1 MNFKNKRAV
10 ICGASQ
16 GIGRATA
23 IALAEKGAE
32 LLLLARNEDKLKAL
46 CDELPSL
53 EGQSHKYLVVDF
65 NHPDRAAAKLREC
78 LNESQP
84 FHILVNNAGGPPSG
98 TIMDANLSQFADAF
112 TVHLLT
118 NQAMVKTL
126 VPGMK
131 EAKYGRIINVIST
144 SVKQPIPN
152 LGVSNTVRGAVANWS
167 KTLAGELGPYGITV
181 NNVLPGFTRTG
192 RLEEIIDNKSVA
204 AGVPPE
210 SMIERMYAEVPAK
223 RFADA
228 SEIAACI
235 RFLAS
240 DEAGYV
246 NGVNLPVDGGRT
258 ACL

>member
-1 MNFKNKRAV
+1 MDFKNKRAV
-10 ICGASQ
+10 VCGASQ

-23 IALAEKGAE
+23 FALAEAGAE
-32 LLLLARNEDKLKAL
+32 VILLSRNEDSLKTL
-46 CDELPSL
+46 CDQLPADH
-53 EGQSHKYLVVDF
+53 GQTHSYISVDF
-65 NHPDRAAAKLREC
+65 THPDRAATKLKEK
-78 LNESQP
+78 LNPSQP
-84 FHILVNNAGGPPSG
+84 IHILINNAGGPPSG
-98 TIMDANLSQFADAF
+98 TIMDSNLGDFADAF

-131 EAKYGRIINVIST
+131 EARYGRIINVIST

-152 LGVSNTVRGAVANWS
+152 LGVSNTIRGAVANWS

-181 NNVLPGFTRTG
+181 NNVLPGFTKTG
-192 RLEEIIDNKSVA
+192 RLEEIIDNKSTA
-204 AGVPPE
+204 AGVPPDQ
-210 SMIERMYAEVPAK
+210 MMERMYAEVPAK
-223 RFADA
+223 RFADP

-258 ACL
+258 SCL